1 MIRIIIQDNGVGRT
15 MSGNS
20 ISNSRESK
28 GIVITRQR
36 IENLKFISG
45 RDLASLSYEDL
56 LERVDSICWRNL
68 R

>member
-56 LERVDSICWRNL
+56 L
-68 R
+68 